1 MLGKVS
7 KVFLLCIRCN
17 VLGCVVRGVAE
28 CSVLMYDGW
37 CDDAQGNC
45 VMSIGMVFM
54 LLTYVT

>member
-45 VMSIGMVFM
+45 VMSYLPM
-54 LLTYVT
+54 